1 MGSEAAPIQCWRQ
14 SCIDVWLAPKPFRF
28 FRMPIRR
35 IVANCHDKI
44 FNALNR
50 QADLDDRAPEAS
62 IFDGWSGRIDKFKKA
77 FSPRIKQLA
86 LAAANPPGQGRHL
99 AAILAADV
107 AGYSRLMGTDEV
119 GTLARPT
126 WRK

>member
-14 SCIDVWLAPKPFRF
+14 SRIDVWLAPKPFRF

-35 IVANCHDKI
+35 IVANCNDKV

-50 QADLDDRAPEAS
+50 QADLDDRARGRKYIS
-62 IFDGWSGRIDKFKKA
+62 WLVGRIDKFKKA

-86 LAAANPPGQGRHL
+86 LAAANPPGQDKPKYLRFFF
-99 AAILAADV
+99 
-107 AGYSRLMGTDEV
+107 RLLELT
-119 GTLARPT
+119 
-126 WRK
+126 